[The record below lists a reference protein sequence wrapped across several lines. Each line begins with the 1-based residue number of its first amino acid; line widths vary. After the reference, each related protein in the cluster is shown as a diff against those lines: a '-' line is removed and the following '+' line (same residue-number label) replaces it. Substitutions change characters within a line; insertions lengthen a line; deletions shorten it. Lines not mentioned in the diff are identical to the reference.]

1 MKRHIYSVIL
11 LLFPFTMLLGQ
22 ASGKQPGYSAGFF
35 IVTAVDSG
43 KGMQLANSKEYYS
56 VRKNDSVSFAN
67 IDTVYKH
74 FDPGMK
80 KYVLSFRFNK
90 TGTKDLADLT
100 KNYNGKKI
108 GLVIGDKLITVATI
122 YSPITFGRVNITG
135 NHTEEEIDYLI
146 KEMNGAIKKL
156 RSSTTK

>member
-1 MKRHIYSVIL
+1 MKRYSYLVIL
-11 LLFPFTMLLGQ
+11 LLVPLTALLAQTG
-22 ASGKQPGYSAGFF
+22 GKQPGYSAGFF
-35 IVTAVDSG
+35 IVTADDSG

-56 VRKNDSVSFAN
+56 LGKNDSVSFAN
-67 IDTVYKH
+67 IDTVYKN

-90 TGTKDLADLT
+90 AGTKELADFT

-122 YSPITFGRVNITG
+122 YSPITFGRVNISG
-135 NHTEEEIDYLI
+135 NHTEEE
-146 KEMNGAIKKL
+146 KWMAPL
-156 RSSTTK
+156 RNYEAVLQNNH